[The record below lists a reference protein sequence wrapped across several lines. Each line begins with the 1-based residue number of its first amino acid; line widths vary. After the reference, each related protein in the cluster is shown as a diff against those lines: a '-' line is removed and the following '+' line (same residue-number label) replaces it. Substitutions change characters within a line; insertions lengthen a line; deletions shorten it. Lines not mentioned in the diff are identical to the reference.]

1 MSTFTIVKRKTKMAK
16 TAEMDIDALRS
27 LDKLPLEDAKE
38 LAVSLIDVTKTKKA
52 VLARLQCDISKAWSP
67 AEVSRIMWQ
76 VYMSG
81 TGLGTIGS
89 TWKKHFREL

>member
-1 MSTFTIVKRKTKMAK
+1 MAK

-27 LDKLPLEDAKE
+27 LDKLPLETAKE
-38 LAVSLIDVTKTKKA
+38 VAVSLIDTRKTKKA
-52 VLARLQCDISKAWSP
+52 VLERLQRDIAKAWSP

-89 TWKKHFREL
+89 AWKKHFREL

>member
-1 MSTFTIVKRKTKMAK
+1 MAK
-16 TAEMDIDALRS
+16 TAEMNIDALRS
-27 LDKLPLEDAKE
+27 LDKLPLDTAKE
-38 LAVSLIDVTKTKKA
+38 VAVSLINVTKTKRL
-52 VLARLQCDISKAWSP
+52 VLERLQRDIASAWSP

-89 TWKKHFREL
+89 AWKKHFREL

>member
-1 MSTFTIVKRKTKMAK
+1 MTK

-27 LDKLPLEDAKE
+27 LDKLPLETAKE
-38 LAVSLIDVTKTKKA
+38 VAVSLIDTRKTKKV
-52 VLARLQCDISKAWSP
+52 VLERLQRDIAKAWSP

-89 TWKKHFREL
+89 AWKKHFKEL

>member
-1 MSTFTIVKRKTKMAK
+1 MAK

-38 LAVSLIDVTKTKKA
+38 LAVSLIDVTRTKKA